1 MRANSTRLSHDRNS
15 GIQNKDNQP
24 KRKRKEA
31 FAFAKATA
39 ITTTIGRQP
48 SGRIIVRIEPKETSG
63 IELSLESDVKQQYGD
78 RIEQVIRETL
88 AAMGV
93 ESAYVSA
100 VDKGALD
107 CTVEARTQ
115 AAAYRAANSTDYKF
129 TE

>member
-1 MRANSTRLSHDRNS
+1 MK
-15 GIQNKDNQP
+15 I
-24 KRKRKEA
+24 
-31 FAFAKATA
+31 
-39 ITTTIGRQP
+39 ITTGVAGTME
-48 SGRIIVRIEPKETSG
+48 SSDIIVRIEPKETSG

-78 RIEQVIRETL
+78 IEQVIRETL

>member
-1 MRANSTRLSHDRNS
+1 MLDEKYISQIVENVLSEMGAQTNETRQLGVFDEMSDALAAVS
-15 GIQNKDNQP
+15 KAY
-24 KRKRKEA
+24 KEFRSYTVA
-31 FAFAKATA
+31 QREKM
-39 ITTTIGRQP
+39 I
-48 SGRIIVRIEPKETSG
+48 SK
-63 IELSLESDVKQQYGD
+63 
-78 RIEQVIRETL
+78 IREYTL
-88 AAMGV
+88 KNAAKLAEMGV

>member
-1 MRANSTRLSHDRNS
+1 MK
-15 GIQNKDNQP
+15 I
-24 KRKRKEA
+24 
-31 FAFAKATA
+31 
-39 ITTTIGRQP
+39 ITTGVAGTME
-48 SGRIIVRIEPKETSG
+48 SSDIIVRIEPKETSG

-107 CTVEARTQ
+107 CTLKARVEGAVF
-115 AAAYRAANSTDYKF
+115 RASGY
-129 TE
+129 TEDEICAGKKLPWGGAIQ